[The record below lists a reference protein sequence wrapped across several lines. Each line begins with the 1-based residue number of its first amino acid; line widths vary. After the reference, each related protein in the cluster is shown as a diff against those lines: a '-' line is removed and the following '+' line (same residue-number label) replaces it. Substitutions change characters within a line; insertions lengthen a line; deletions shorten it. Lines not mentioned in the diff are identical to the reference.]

1 MEPLTS
7 DGRADASTAHLLRG
21 RIARWMTTADR
32 RLRIGGEWPV
42 AAALREGMELAAEEL
57 RVEEESL
64 VEEVDHAASRVAR
77 LTALLDNAPVALL
90 VTTRDGRIA
99 EANVAARRL
108 LDGGRRGLLGSVLV
122 RSVTLED
129 RRAFRTLLD
138 TLAAA
143 AADRELPLRL
153 HQVGGAVLAVV
164 ATVRSAADAS
174 GETMLYWALR
184 EDRRAL
190 DDELL

>member
-99 EANVAARRL
+99 EANVAAHRL

-143 AADRELPLRL
+143 ADRELPLRL
-153 HQVGGAVLAVV
+153 HRAGGAVLAVV
-164 ATVRSAADAS
+164 ATVRSAVDAS

>member
-7 DGRADASTAHLLRG
+7 DGRADARTAHLLRG

-143 AADRELPLRL
+143 ADRELPLRL
-153 HQVGGAVLAVV
+153 HRAGGAVLAVV